1 MSRVKLAAHRQT
13 KYTPYPKLN
22 GPTVLELPE
31 PTPSRELAKKHLAE
45 FGVCVLTNVL
55 SNEEIEMLRDKLDR
69 QRKGEVANG
78 LRKERVGKNII
89 SNCVNKGKEFL
100 NLVTHDVVDD
110 MYEFLFGRQFLLHS
124 LTASYFTGPEET
136 PQVLHRD
143 QGYVPATADFCTSA
157 VGFFTLDEF
166 TPEDGG
172 THIVPG
178 SHRWPAEY
186 LIRPPSRDLISPIS
200 APKGSLI
207 IWDGRVWHG
216 TGINKTGAPRRSVGV
231 FFALPWLRQ
240 QENWG
245 VTTLQEVLDEAS
257 DKLKVR
263 LGLKSYGTLGMMEGG
278 NGTRSGNVTLG
289 NSMLQIPE
297 FVIGE
302 DGKKHPMKRV
312 SREQTL

>member
-1 MSRVKLAAHRQT
+1 MSRGHPPAHRYRLSEAT
-13 KYTPYPKLN
+13 RTCSTL
-22 GPTVLELPE
+22 
-31 PTPSRELAKKHLAE
+31 S
-45 FGVCVLTNVL
+45 TN
-55 SNEEIEMLRDKLDR
+55 I
-69 QRKGEVANG
+69 GGGAA
-78 LRKERVGKNII
+78 
-89 SNCVNKGKEFL
+89 
-100 NLVTHDVVDD
+100 
-110 MYEFLFGRQFLLHS
+110 
-124 LTASYFTGPEET
+124 TAS
-136 PQVLHRD
+136 
-143 QGYVPATADFCTSA
+143 TS
-157 VGFFTLDEF
+157 TSS
-166 TPEDGG
+166 P
-172 THIVPG
+172 
-178 SHRWPAEY
+178 
-186 LIRPPSRDLISPIS
+186 ISPIS

-278 NGTRSGNVTLG
+278 NGTQSGNFTLG